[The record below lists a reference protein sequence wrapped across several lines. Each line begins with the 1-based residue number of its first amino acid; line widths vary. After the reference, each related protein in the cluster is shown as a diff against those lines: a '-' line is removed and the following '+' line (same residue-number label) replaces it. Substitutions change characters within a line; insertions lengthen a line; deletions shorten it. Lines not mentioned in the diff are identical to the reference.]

1 MSFMTNSQY
10 ISTPKIPKSK
20 GNSTKEDGDMEK
32 LKKWN
37 VYVVIK
43 PTELTKTVIFL
54 TGNRYFE
61 K

>member
-1 MSFMTNSQY
+1 MTNSQY
-10 ISTPKIPKSK
+10 ISKQKILKSK
-20 GNSTKEDGDMEK
+20 GNSIRGKGEGVTKK
-32 LKKWN
+32 LTKSN

-54 TGNRYFE
+54 TGNRHFE